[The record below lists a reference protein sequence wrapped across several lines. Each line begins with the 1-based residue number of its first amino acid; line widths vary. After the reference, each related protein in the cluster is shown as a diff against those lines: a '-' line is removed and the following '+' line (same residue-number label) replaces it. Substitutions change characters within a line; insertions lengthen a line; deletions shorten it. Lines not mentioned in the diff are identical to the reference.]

1 MEAVA
6 SLTAA
11 AQVKIIQE
19 NETKAEIPDKEMQE
33 AINET
38 TEKEHVNILTPDE
51 KMGEQSDSNDE
62 ETRGKMPAYKKG
74 NKKKD
79 S

>member
-1 MEAVA
+1 
-6 SLTAA
+6 
-11 AQVKIIQE
+11 
-19 NETKAEIPDKEMQE
+19 MQE
-33 AINET
+33 VIET
-38 TEKEHVNILTPDE
+38 EHVNILTPDE

-62 ETRGKMPAYKKG
+62 ETRGKMPANKKG